1 MKKSMIFLFLV
12 LLSLG
17 ASPSGAAISLQS
29 FNYPDHFVR
38 HRNFQGELTPLFS
51 PQDRADATF
60 RIVPGLATPSKVSFE
75 SVNFPGHYLI
85 NLRGKVVL
93 RRYENDPKFIAAATF
108 AQHPGMADPTWVSF
122 EAHNAPGAFLRHR
135 GNNLRVEPQGPPPY
149 YQDCTFRIVG
159 GMVPDGPSSPPP
171 GAYAP
176 PPAPRPAPA
185 SPEGTIAIRSINYPN
200 CFIRHHQKIFRI
212 SEVHTQQEMDD
223 STFRMVPGLADPYMV
238 SFESVN
244 FPGYYMR
251 HTSDGRVELQSYR
264 ESFQFKSDATFR
276 RVPGLVNPG
285 MTSFAAHNRSDMF
298 LRHDK
303 FLLRVEKPH
312 GPEFPADATFQIMP
326 R

>member
-29 FNYPDHFVR
+29 LQLPRPFRPTSQLSGRAHAA
-38 HRNFQGELTPLFS
+38 LF

-135 GNNLRVEPQGPPPY
+135 GNNLRVEPRGRPPIIRTVHSVSWGAWCPTARPHLHREPMRLLPLRGPRPPPLRGPSPSAPSIIRTASSGIIKRSSEY
-149 YQDCTFRIVG
+149 PRSTPSRRWTIPPSAWCRGWPT
-159 GMVPDGPSSPPP
+159 PTWCPSSP
-171 GAYAP
+171 
-176 PPAPRPAPA
+176 
-185 SPEGTIAIRSINYPN
+185 
-200 CFIRHHQKIFRI
+200 
-212 SEVHTQQEMDD
+212 
-223 STFRMVPGLADPYMV
+223 
-238 SFESVN
+238 
-244 FPGYYMR
+244 
-251 HTSDGRVELQSYR
+251 
-264 ESFQFKSDATFR
+264 
-276 RVPGLVNPG
+276 
-285 MTSFAAHNRSDMF
+285 
-298 LRHDK
+298 
-303 FLLRVEKPH
+303 
-312 GPEFPADATFQIMP
+312 
-326 R
+326 